1 MYGNVNRIVIVQ
13 DDYPIVWLTSKG
25 VDMNVQELIEKKE
38 QEQEKIKINKEI
50 EELKKKISE
59 LTKEDD
65 NNYEYEIKF
74 L

>member
-1 MYGNVNRIVIVQ
+1 LYGNVNRIVIVQ